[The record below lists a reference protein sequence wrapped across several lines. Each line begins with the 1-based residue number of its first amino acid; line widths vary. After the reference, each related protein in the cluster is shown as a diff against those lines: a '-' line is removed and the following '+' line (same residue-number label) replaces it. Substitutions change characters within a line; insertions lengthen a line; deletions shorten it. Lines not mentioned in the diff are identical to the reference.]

1 MRQSA
6 TTFRVDR
13 APADWIE
20 SPTAAPWSAMPP
32 RRLVN
37 VNIADPR
44 TGTGSLKVRTRY
56 SAKGVGFTV
65 EEPPVRLACVR
76 CGEPYVAGIRGRT
89 RRYCGVACR
98 RDVEYE
104 VRRVRRRLGRAQHE
118 LARRLEL
125 DRANRGLLSTLRGLD
140 GRSWLDEV
148 ATLRAEIAALHR
160 RIHVL
165 RTLHPRAAASGR
177 KEIDR

>member
-6 TTFRVDR
+6 AVSCVGC
-13 APADWIE
+13 ALADWTE
-20 SPTAAPWSAMPP
+20 SPAAAPWSAMPP

-37 VNIADPR
+37 VNIAESR
-44 TGTGSLKVRTRY
+44 TGAGSLKVRTRY
-56 SAKGVGFTV
+56 SARGVGFTV
-65 EEPPVRLACVR
+65 EELPVRLACVR
-76 CGEPYVAGIRGRT
+76 CGAPYVAGIRGRT
-89 RRYCGVACR
+89 RRYCGTHCR
-98 RDVEYE
+98 RDVEFE

-140 GRSWLDEV
+140 GRSWLDDV

-160 RIHVL
+160 RLHVL